1 MQFSSCFFLVLSFG
15 ELFGSI
21 LKKAKFCKAWRLT
34 HTLSGKKG
42 GVLKLVSNSLF
53 TRKLGKTKNEIS
65 EGHVDPMPYNTQI
78 DSFNHKSSS
87 FTVLGTSLAE
97 KKLY

>member
-1 MQFSSCFFLVLSFG
+1 MKTNSH
-15 ELFGSI
+15 I
-21 LKKAKFCKAWRLT
+21 IWKKR
-34 HTLSGKKG
+34 G

-65 EGHVDPMPYNTQI
+65 EAHVDPMPYNTQI